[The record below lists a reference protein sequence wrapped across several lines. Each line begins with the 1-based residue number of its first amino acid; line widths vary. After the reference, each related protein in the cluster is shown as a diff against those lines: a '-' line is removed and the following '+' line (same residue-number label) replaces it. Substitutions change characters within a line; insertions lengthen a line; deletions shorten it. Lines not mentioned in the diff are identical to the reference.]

1 LQIFDQNLFRV
12 PFSPR
17 QDIIFFRFTLNRAFH
32 LLESIVLLVLLS
44 PFAISSNDWVIDPR
58 ANYLFQK
65 TSEEIEPI
73 PLGEN
78 FESLNIEKYIYFVE
92 DTEKLENIQDVLK
105 KDNKEFRFTNGKSPH
120 FGYSTNKYWGYFRF
134 DKKTDYN
141 KIYITFSYPLI
152 DFLYL
157 DCYENSGNV
166 FHFQAGDHVSIDKWN
181 QKYRKPSFSV
191 NNQIRECWISVVS
204 GSSLQFPTTLYS
216 EKKYNEEVMSDTF
229 VQSIYY
235 GGLLTILTYNIL
247 LSITTRIFTYLLYC
261 LFLSSY
267 GLFQASFSGIAFMYL
282 WSDSSPYW
290 IDKAVPFFIS
300 VAAIFSY
307 LFTFLIL
314 DVKNNNLKIW
324 NVSKYI
330 FSFHLLH
337 IIFLPL
343 VPYKISLFWI
353 FALAIIWAIYV
364 IFIAIYLSIKG
375 SKVAKIY
382 LLAWTIFT
390 VGTILN
396 MLLSINLISRN
407 IFTSNVQQIGSVVE
421 FILLSIL
428 LGYKLNLIQAE
439 VSKNLES
446 EVKIKTNDFLLEKEK
461 AEKLSQFSIMIN
473 REIDLQKI
481 LSTFYEFFESE
492 FGIDGITIGLLDE
505 KKNCLRFGYSSKP
518 KVLSENHLDFL
529 RNFEYELENEKNS
542 LAIQCYEKKRDFFLS
557 DTSKIPERAN
567 HKDKLLV
574 STLGI
579 KTFYLYPLY
588 SHESKFGVIY
598 LTQFS
603 LDNKLNRNSLKKIE
617 PFLGQISATLYGSYM
632 RSKSEELAEY
642 HSVLREKAESEK
654 GKAQRLQE
662 MTNLVIGSDTIDQK
676 LERLNGILDKKY
688 NISSFTLYIME
699 KEKLINYK
707 YFSSR
712 PLPFRIMEIY
722 KEKTIDLNE
731 FNSIHFSVISSYK
744 SILFKKMRRNQVSG
758 SERFIIDLINI
769 QNLFI
774 IPLKVDGTPFGCIS
788 FCDSDY
794 SIANVTKITKNQ
806 REEIEEYIKIISP
819 SIYQSLQKDRVEKT
833 LKELKDSQ
841 EKLVRSEKMAALG
854 QLIDGVSHE
863 LNTPLGAIQ
872 ASAENLVLGY
882 HTSSEIN
889 YKLFYSISEEEAKI
903 LNEFLSQEI
912 SEKES
917 LGELRVIKKE
927 QTIQL
932 ETREISQAREI
943 TETLVP
949 LGYVEFPI
957 KYDILW
963 KSKNVDVI
971 LQYIEKEVG
980 VLKKT
985 NIISTSVKKTAKI
998 VSALKSFSEDNSF
1011 HKKRS
1016 TNIVET
1022 IESAITVYSN
1032 YIRKGIELEKEFSEV
1047 PEIIC
1052 FPERLIQVWTH
1063 LLSNAIWAVS
1073 GQGRIIIAVKQERG
1087 EGDTS
1092 EILVSIEDNGYGIS
1106 PEIQEKVFE
1115 PFFTT
1120 KKAGEGAGLGLHICK
1135 QIITQH
1141 GGSISIH
1148 SNLGKTII
1156 TVRLPV

>member
-1 LQIFDQNLFRV
+1 M
-12 PFSPR
+12 

-32 LLESIVLLVLLS
+32 LLKSIVLLVLLS

-78 FESLNIEKYIYFVE
+78 FESLNIEKYIYFME

-134 DKKTDYN
+134 DKNLEYN
-141 KIYITFSYPLI
+141 NLYITFSYPLI
-152 DFLYL
+152 DYLYL

-166 FHFQAGDHVSIDKWN
+166 LHFQAGDHVPIDKWN
-181 QKYRKPSFSV
+181 QKYRKPSFKI
-191 NNQIRECWISVVS
+191 NQDVRECWISSVS
-204 GSSLQFPTTLYS
+204 GSSMQFPTTLFS
-216 EKKYNEEVMSDTF
+216 EQKFNQEIQGDIF
-229 VQSIYY
+229 VQSLYF
-235 GGLLTILTYNIL
+235 GGLITILIYNL
-247 LSITTRIFTYLLYC
+247 FLSATTRIYNYLIYC

-267 GLFQASFSGIAFMYL
+267 GLFQASFSGIGYLYL
-282 WSDSSPYW
+282 WSNASSAW
-290 IDKAVPFFIS
+290 IDKTVPFFITL
-300 VAAIFSY
+300 VAIFSY
-307 LFTFLIL
+307 LFAFIIL
-314 DVKNNNLKIW
+314 DLKNNYPKIW
-324 NVSKYI
+324 KLSLGI
-330 FSFHLLH
+330 FIFHLPHLL
-337 IIFLPL
+337 FLPI
-343 VPYKISLFWI
+343 VSYKIALFWI
-353 FALAIIWAIYV
+353 LGLGVIWTVYLSIIS
-364 IFIAIYLSIKG
+364 IYLSLKG
-375 SKVAKIY
+375 NKVARFFFLAWNFILFGTLINT
-382 LLAWTIFT
+382 LLAIDL
-390 VGTILN
+390 VN
-396 MLLSINLISRN
+396 RN
-407 IFTSNVQQIGSVVE
+407 FFTSNAQQIGSVIE
-421 FILLSIL
+421 FTLLSIV
-428 LGYKLNLIQAE
+428 LGYRLNLIQKE
-439 VSKNLES
+439 LSKNLES
-446 EVKIKTNDFLLEKEK
+446 EVKHKTNDFLLEKEK
-461 AEKLSQFSIMIN
+461 AVKLSQFSIMIN
-473 REIDLQKI
+473 REIETEKI
-481 LSTFYEFFESE
+481 LSNFYDFFESE

-505 KKNCLRFGYSSKP
+505 KNKCLRFGYSSKP
-518 KVLSENHLDFL
+518 KILSENQLEFL
-529 RNFEYELENEKNS
+529 QKFEYEVLEQKNS
-542 LAIQCYEKKRDFFLS
+542 LAVKCFEKKRDFFFS
-557 DTSKIPERAN
+557 DTSKIPENAN
-567 HKDKLLV
+567 SKDKLLV
-574 STLGI
+574 NTLGI

-603 LDNKLNRNSLKKIE
+603 TNNNLNRTSIKKIE

-632 RSKSEELAEY
+632 RSKSEELAKY
-642 HSVLREKAESEK
+642 HSVLREKAETET
-654 GKAQRLQE
+654 GKVQRLQE
-662 MTNLVIGSDTIDQK
+662 MTNLVIGSDTLNQK
-676 LERLNGILDKKY
+676 LERLNEILDKKY
-688 NISSFTLYIME
+688 SISTFTLYIIDDD
-699 KEKLINYK
+699 KLVNYNF
-707 YFSSR
+707 FSSR
-712 PLPFRIMEIY
+712 PASSRTLDIY
-722 KEKTIDLNE
+722 KQTPIVLNE
-731 FNSIHFSVISSYK
+731 LNSIHSSVISYSR
-744 SILFKKMRRNQVSG
+744 SILFKKIRINQVSD
-758 SERFIIDLINI
+758 SERVLIDLINA
-769 QNLFI
+769 QNYFI
-774 IPLKVDGTPFGCIS
+774 IPLVVEGTPYGCIS

-794 SIANVTKITKNQ
+794 SIANINKLTRNQ

-912 SEKES
+912 SDKES

-963 KSKNVDVI
+963 KSKNVEVI

-1016 TNIVET
+1016 TNIVDT

-1032 YIRKGIELEKEFSEV
+1032 YIRKGIELERDFSEV

-1073 GQGRIIIAVKQERG
+1073 GQGRIIIAVKQERR

-1141 GGSISIH
+1141 GGSIQINSIE
-1148 SNLGKTII
+1148 GKT
-1156 TVRLPV
+1156 TVVVRLPL

>member
-1 LQIFDQNLFRV
+1 MSYFLV
-12 PFSPR
+12 
-17 QDIIFFRFTLNRAFH
+17 RAFKSRK
-32 LLESIVLLVLLS
+32 LSLQKVLLIAKILVVFF
-44 PFAISSNDWVIDPR
+44 PFALLSNDWGIDPKGT
-58 ANYLFQK
+58 YLFHK
-65 TSEEIEPI
+65 TSQEIEPI
-73 PLGEN
+73 PVTESL
-78 FESLNIEKYIYFVE
+78 ESLNIEKYIYFIE
-92 DTEKLENIQDVLK
+92 DPDRMEDIRDVLK

-141 KIYITFSYPLI
+141 KLYITFSYPLI

-157 DCYENSGNV
+157 DCYENSGSV
-166 FHFQAGDHVSIDKWN
+166 VHFQAGDHVSITKWN

-229 VQSIYY
+229 VQSIYF

-267 GLFQASFSGIAFMYL
+267 GLFQASFSGIAYMYL

-324 NVSKYI
+324 NVSKFI

-382 LLAWTIFT
+382 LLAWSIFT

-428 LGYKLNLIQAE
+428 LGYKLNLIQE
-439 VSKNLES
+439 EISKNLES
-446 EVKIKTNDFLLEKEK
+446 EVKLKTNDFLLEKEK

-518 KVLSENHLDFL
+518 KLLSENQLDFL
-529 RNFEYELENEKNS
+529 RNFTYELEIEKNS
-542 LAIQCYEKKRDFFLS
+542 LAVQCYEKKRDFFLG

-574 STLGI
+574 NTLGI

-642 HSVLREKAESEK
+642 HSVLREKAETEK

-688 NISSFTLYIME
+688 SISSFTLYIME

-712 PLPFRIMEIY
+712 PLPLRIMEIY

-731 FNSIHFSVISSYK
+731 LNSIHFSVISTHK

-774 IPLKVDGTPFGCIS
+774 ISLKVDGIPFGCIS

-794 SIANVTKITKNQ
+794 SIANINKITKNQ
-806 REEIEEYIKIISP
+806 REEIEEYIQIISP
-819 SIYQSLQKDRVEKT
+819 SIYQSLQKDRVDKA

-872 ASAENLVLGY
+872 ASAENLEIGY
-882 HTSSEIN
+882 HDSSKIN
-889 YKLFYSISEEEAKI
+889 YKLFQSISDEEASI
-903 LNEFLSQEI
+903 LNEFLAEVI
-912 SEKES
+912 SDKES
-917 LGELRVIKKE
+917 LKELRKIKKE
-927 QTIQL
+927 VISEL
-932 ETREISQAREI
+932 KNREIPKAEDI
-943 TETLVP
+943 VETLVS
-949 LGYVEFPI
+949 LGFLNFPI
-957 KYDILW
+957 KYDVLW

-971 LQYIEKEVG
+971 LQYIEKEIG
-980 VLKKT
+980 IYRKT
-985 NIISTSVKKTAKI
+985 HIISTSVKKTAKI
-998 VSALKSFSEDNSF
+998 VSALKSFSEDNTF
-1011 HKKRS
+1011 HKKRKI
-1016 TNIVET
+1016 NILDT

-1032 YIRKGIELEKEFSEV
+1032 YIRKGIDLTKNFSLV
-1047 PEIIC
+1047 SEIVC
-1052 FPERLIQVWTH
+1052 YPERLIQVWTH

-1073 GQGRIIIAVKQERG
+1073 GQGKIIISVSQEIG
-1087 EGDTS
+1087 ES
-1092 EILVSIEDNGYGIS
+1092 NIPEIIVTIEDNGYGIP

-1120 KKAGEGAGLGLHICK
+1120 KKAGEGAGLGLHISK

-1141 GGSISIH
+1141 NGSISIN
-1148 SNLGKTII
+1148 SNLGKTIV

>member
-1 LQIFDQNLFRV
+1 M
-12 PFSPR
+12 
-17 QDIIFFRFTLNRAFH
+17 
-32 LLESIVLLVLLS
+32 
-44 PFAISSNDWVIDPR
+44 
-58 ANYLFQK
+58 
-65 TSEEIEPI
+65 
-73 PLGEN
+73 
-78 FESLNIEKYIYFVE
+78 YIWP
-92 DTEKLENIQDVLK
+92 D
-105 KDNKEFRFTNGKSPH
+105 SPH
-120 FGYSTNKYWGYFRF
+120 
-134 DKKTDYN
+134 
-141 KIYITFSYPLI
+141 
-152 DFLYL
+152 
-157 DCYENSGNV
+157 
-166 FHFQAGDHVSIDKWN
+166 
-181 QKYRKPSFSV
+181 
-191 NNQIRECWISVVS
+191 
-204 GSSLQFPTTLYS
+204 
-216 EKKYNEEVMSDTF
+216 
-229 VQSIYY
+229 
-235 GGLLTILTYNIL
+235 
-247 LSITTRIFTYLLYC
+247 
-261 LFLSSY
+261 
-267 GLFQASFSGIAFMYL
+267 
-282 WSDSSPYW
+282 YW
-290 IDKAVPFFIS
+290 IDKTVPLFIS
-300 VAAIFSY
+300 VAAVFSY
-307 LFTFLIL
+307 LFTFIIL
-314 DVKNNNLKIW
+314 DIKSINLKIW
-324 NVSKYI
+324 KITKFI
-330 FSFHLLH
+330 FLFHLPH
-337 IIFLPL
+337 IIFLPF

-353 FALAIIWAIYV
+353 FGLSIIWAIYV
-364 IFIAIYLSIKG
+364 ISIAIYLSVKDN
-375 SKVAKIY
+375 KVAKIY
-382 LLAWTIFT
+382 LLAWSIFT
-390 VGTILN
+390 IGTILN
-396 MLLSINLISRN
+396 MLLSINVLNRN
-407 IFTSNVQQIGSVVE
+407 FFTSNVQQIGSVVE
-421 FILLSIL
+421 FTLLSIL
-428 LGYKLNLIQAE
+428 LGYKLNLIQKE

-446 EVKIKTNDFLLEKEK
+446 EVKIKTNDLLLEKEK

-473 REIDLQKI
+473 REIDTEKI
-481 LSTFYEFFESE
+481 LSNFYEFFESE

-505 KKNCLRFGYSSKP
+505 KKKCLRFGYSSKP
-518 KVLSENHLDFL
+518 KILSENQLEFL
-529 RNFEYELENEKNS
+529 QKFEYEVLEQKNS
-542 LAIQCYEKKRDFFLS
+542 LAVKCFEKKRDFFFS
-557 DTSKIPERAN
+557 DTSKIPENAN
-567 HKDKLLV
+567 SKDKLLV
-574 STLGI
+574 NTLGI

-603 LDNKLNRNSLKKIE
+603 TNNNLNRTSIKKIE

-632 RSKSEELAEY
+632 RSKSEELAKY
-642 HSVLREKAESEK
+642 HSVLREKAETET
-654 GKAQRLQE
+654 GKIQRLQE
-662 MTNLVIGSDTIDQK
+662 MTNLVIGSDTLNQK
-676 LERLNGILDKKY
+676 LERLNEILDKKY
-688 NISSFTLYIME
+688 SISTFTLYIIDDD
-699 KEKLINYK
+699 KLVNYNF
-707 YFSSR
+707 FSSR
-712 PLPFRIMEIY
+712 PASSRTLDIY
-722 KEKTIDLNE
+722 KQTPIVLNE
-731 FNSIHFSVISSYK
+731 LNSIHSSVISYSR
-744 SILFKKMRRNQVSG
+744 SILFKKIRINQVSE
-758 SERFIIDLINI
+758 SERVLIDLINA
-769 QNLFI
+769 QNYFI
-774 IPLKVDGTPFGCIS
+774 IPLVVEGTPYGCIS

-794 SIANVTKITKNQ
+794 SIANINKLTRNQ

-912 SEKES
+912 SDKES

-932 ETREISQAREI
+932 ETREISKAREI

-1016 TNIVET
+1016 TNIVDT

-1032 YIRKGIELEKEFSEV
+1032 YIRKGIELERDFSEV

-1073 GQGRIIIAVKQERG
+1073 GQGRIIIAVKQERR

-1141 GGSISIH
+1141 GGSIQINSIE
-1148 SNLGKTII
+1148 GKT
-1156 TVRLPV
+1156 TVVVRLPL

>member
-1 LQIFDQNLFRV
+1 M
-12 PFSPR
+12 

-32 LLESIVLLVLLS
+32 LLKSIVLLVLLS

-78 FESLNIEKYIYFVE
+78 FESLNIEKYIYFME

-134 DKKTDYN
+134 DKNLEYN
-141 KIYITFSYPLI
+141 NLYITFSYPLI
-152 DFLYL
+152 DYLYL

-166 FHFQAGDHVSIDKWN
+166 LHFQAGDHVPIDKWN
-181 QKYRKPSFSV
+181 QKYRKPSFKI
-191 NNQIRECWISVVS
+191 NQDVRECWISSVS
-204 GSSLQFPTTLYS
+204 GSSMQFPTTLFS
-216 EKKYNEEVMSDTF
+216 EQKFNQEIQGDIF
-229 VQSIYY
+229 VQSLYF
-235 GGLLTILTYNIL
+235 GGLITILIYNL
-247 LSITTRIFTYLLYC
+247 FLSATTRIYNYLIYC

-267 GLFQASFSGIAFMYL
+267 GLFQASFSGIGYLYL
-282 WSDSSPYW
+282 WSNASSAW
-290 IDKAVPFFIS
+290 IDKTVPFFITL
-300 VAAIFSY
+300 VAIFSY
-307 LFTFLIL
+307 LFAFIIL
-314 DVKNNNLKIW
+314 DLKNNYPKIW
-324 NVSKYI
+324 KLSLGI
-330 FSFHLLH
+330 FIFHLPHLL
-337 IIFLPL
+337 FLPI
-343 VPYKISLFWI
+343 VSYKIALFWI
-353 FALAIIWAIYV
+353 LGLGVIWTVYLSIIS
-364 IFIAIYLSIKG
+364 IYLSLKG
-375 SKVAKIY
+375 NKVARFFFLAWNFILFGTLINT
-382 LLAWTIFT
+382 LLAIDL
-390 VGTILN
+390 VN
-396 MLLSINLISRN
+396 RN
-407 IFTSNVQQIGSVVE
+407 FFTSNAQQIGSVIE
-421 FILLSIL
+421 FTLLSIV
-428 LGYKLNLIQAE
+428 LGYRLNLIQKE
-439 VSKNLES
+439 LSKNLES
-446 EVKIKTNDFLLEKEK
+446 EVKHKTNDFLLEKEK
-461 AEKLSQFSIMIN
+461 AVKLSQFSIMIN
-473 REIDLQKI
+473 REIETEKI
-481 LSTFYEFFESE
+481 LSNFYDFFESE

-505 KKNCLRFGYSSKP
+505 KNKCLRFGYSSKP
-518 KVLSENHLDFL
+518 KILSENQLEFL
-529 RNFEYELENEKNS
+529 QKFEYEVLEQKNS
-542 LAIQCYEKKRDFFLS
+542 LAVKCFEKKRDFFFS
-557 DTSKIPERAN
+557 DTSKIPENAN
-567 HKDKLLV
+567 SKDKLLV
-574 STLGI
+574 NTLGI

-603 LDNKLNRNSLKKIE
+603 TNNNLNRTSIKKIE

-632 RSKSEELAEY
+632 RSKSEELAKY
-642 HSVLREKAESEK
+642 HSVLREKAETET
-654 GKAQRLQE
+654 GKVQRLQE
-662 MTNLVIGSDTIDQK
+662 MTNLVIGSDTLNQK
-676 LERLNGILDKKY
+676 LERLNEILDKKY
-688 NISSFTLYIME
+688 SISTFTLYIIDDD
-699 KEKLINYK
+699 KLVNYNF
-707 YFSSR
+707 FSSR
-712 PLPFRIMEIY
+712 PASSRTLDIY
-722 KEKTIDLNE
+722 KQTPIVLNE
-731 FNSIHFSVISSYK
+731 LNSIHSSVISYSR
-744 SILFKKMRRNQVSG
+744 SILFKKIRINQVSE
-758 SERFIIDLINI
+758 SERVLIDLINA
-769 QNLFI
+769 QNYFI
-774 IPLKVDGTPFGCIS
+774 IPLVVEGTPYGCIS

-794 SIANVTKITKNQ
+794 SIANINKLTRNQ

-912 SEKES
+912 SDKES

-932 ETREISQAREI
+932 ETREISQAGEI

-1016 TNIVET
+1016 TNIVDT

-1032 YIRKGIELEKEFSEV
+1032 YIRKGIELERDFSEV

-1073 GQGRIIIAVKQERG
+1073 GQGRIIIAVKQERR

-1141 GGSISIH
+1141 GGSIQINSIE
-1148 SNLGKTII
+1148 GKT
-1156 TVRLPV
+1156 TVVVRLPL

>member
-1 LQIFDQNLFRV
+1 M
-12 PFSPR
+12 

-32 LLESIVLLVLLS
+32 LLKSIVLLVLLS

-78 FESLNIEKYIYFVE
+78 FESLNIEKYIYFME

-134 DKKTDYN
+134 DKNLEYN
-141 KIYITFSYPLI
+141 NLYITFSYPLI
-152 DFLYL
+152 DYLYL

-166 FHFQAGDHVSIDKWN
+166 LHFQAGDHVPIDKWN
-181 QKYRKPSFSV
+181 QKYRKPSFKI
-191 NNQIRECWISVVS
+191 NQDVRECWISSVS
-204 GSSLQFPTTLYS
+204 GSSMQFPTTLFS
-216 EKKYNEEVMSDTF
+216 EQKFNQEIQGDIF
-229 VQSIYY
+229 VQSLYF
-235 GGLLTILTYNIL
+235 GGLITILIYNL
-247 LSITTRIFTYLLYC
+247 FLSATTRIYNYLIYC

-267 GLFQASFSGIAFMYL
+267 GLFQASFSGIGYLYL
-282 WSDSSPYW
+282 WSNASSAW
-290 IDKAVPFFIS
+290 IDKTVPFFITL
-300 VAAIFSY
+300 VAIFSY
-307 LFTFLIL
+307 LFAFIIL
-314 DVKNNNLKIW
+314 DLKNNYPKIW
-324 NVSKYI
+324 KLSLGI
-330 FSFHLLH
+330 FIFHLPHLL
-337 IIFLPL
+337 FLPI
-343 VPYKISLFWI
+343 VSYKIALFWI
-353 FALAIIWAIYV
+353 LGLGVIWTVYLSIIS
-364 IFIAIYLSIKG
+364 IYLSLKG
-375 SKVAKIY
+375 NKVARFFFLAWNFILFGTLINT
-382 LLAWTIFT
+382 LLAIDL
-390 VGTILN
+390 VN
-396 MLLSINLISRN
+396 RN
-407 IFTSNVQQIGSVVE
+407 FFTSNAQQIGSVIE
-421 FILLSIL
+421 FTLLSIV
-428 LGYKLNLIQAE
+428 LGYRLNLIQKE
-439 VSKNLES
+439 LSKNLES
-446 EVKIKTNDFLLEKEK
+446 EVKHKTNDFLLEKEK
-461 AEKLSQFSIMIN
+461 AVKLSQFSIMIN
-473 REIDLQKI
+473 REIETEKI
-481 LSTFYEFFESE
+481 LSNFYDFFESE

-505 KKNCLRFGYSSKP
+505 KNKCLRFGYSSKP
-518 KVLSENHLDFL
+518 KILSENQLEFL
-529 RNFEYELENEKNS
+529 QKFEYEVLEQKNS
-542 LAIQCYEKKRDFFLS
+542 LAVKCFEKKRDFFFS
-557 DTSKIPERAN
+557 DTSKIPENAN
-567 HKDKLLV
+567 SKDKLLV
-574 STLGI
+574 NTLGI

-603 LDNKLNRNSLKKIE
+603 TNNNLNRTSIKKIE

-632 RSKSEELAEY
+632 RSKSEELAKY
-642 HSVLREKAESEK
+642 HSVLREKAETET
-654 GKAQRLQE
+654 GKVQRLQE
-662 MTNLVIGSDTIDQK
+662 MTNLVIGSDTLNQK
-676 LERLNGILDKKY
+676 LERLNEILDKKY
-688 NISSFTLYIME
+688 SISTFTLYIIDDD
-699 KEKLINYK
+699 KLVNYNF
-707 YFSSR
+707 FSSR
-712 PLPFRIMEIY
+712 PASSRTLDIY
-722 KEKTIDLNE
+722 KQTPIVLNE
-731 FNSIHFSVISSYK
+731 LNSIHSSVISYSR
-744 SILFKKMRRNQVSG
+744 SILFKKIRINQVSE
-758 SERFIIDLINI
+758 SERVLIDLINA
-769 QNLFI
+769 QNYFI
-774 IPLKVDGTPFGCIS
+774 IPLVVEGTPYGCIS

-794 SIANVTKITKNQ
+794 SIANINKLTRNQ

-912 SEKES
+912 SDKES

-963 KSKNVDVI
+963 KSKNVEVI

-1032 YIRKGIELEKEFSEV
+1032 YIRKGIELEREFSEV

-1073 GQGRIIIAVKQERG
+1073 GQGRIIIAVKQERR

-1141 GGSISIH
+1141 GGSIQINSIE
-1148 SNLGKTII
+1148 GKT
-1156 TVRLPV
+1156 TVVVRLPL

>member
-1 LQIFDQNLFRV
+1 MSYFLV
-12 PFSPR
+12 
-17 QDIIFFRFTLNRAFH
+17 RAFKSRK
-32 LLESIVLLVLLS
+32 LSLQKVLLIAKILVVFF
-44 PFAISSNDWVIDPR
+44 PFALLSNDWGIDPKGT
-58 ANYLFQK
+58 YLFHK
-65 TSEEIEPI
+65 TSQEIEPI
-73 PLGEN
+73 PVTESL
-78 FESLNIEKYIYFVE
+78 ESLNIEKYIYFIE
-92 DTEKLENIQDVLK
+92 DPDRMEDIRDVLK

-157 DCYENSGNV
+157 DCYENSGSV
-166 FHFQAGDHVSIDKWN
+166 VHFQAGDHVSITKWN

-229 VQSIYY
+229 VQSIYF

-267 GLFQASFSGIAFMYL
+267 GLFQASFSGIAYMYL

-324 NVSKYI
+324 NVSKFI

-382 LLAWTIFT
+382 LLAWSIFT

-428 LGYKLNLIQAE
+428 LGYKLNLIQE
-439 VSKNLES
+439 EISKNLES
-446 EVKIKTNDFLLEKEK
+446 EVKLKTNDFLLEKEK

-518 KVLSENHLDFL
+518 KLLSENQLDFL
-529 RNFEYELENEKNS
+529 RNFTYELEIEKNS
-542 LAIQCYEKKRDFFLS
+542 LAVQCYEKKRDFFLG

-574 STLGI
+574 NTLGI

-642 HSVLREKAESEK
+642 HSVLREKAETEK

-688 NISSFTLYIME
+688 SISSFTLYIME

-712 PLPFRIMEIY
+712 PLPLRIMEIY

-731 FNSIHFSVISSYK
+731 LNSIHFSVISTHK

-774 IPLKVDGTPFGCIS
+774 ISLKVDGIPFGCIS

-794 SIANVTKITKNQ
+794 SIANINKITKNQ
-806 REEIEEYIKIISP
+806 REEIEEYIQIISP
-819 SIYQSLQKDRVEKT
+819 SIYQSLQKDRVDKA

-872 ASAENLVLGY
+872 ASAENLEIGY
-882 HTSSEIN
+882 HDSSKIN
-889 YKLFYSISEEEAKI
+889 YKLFQSISDEEASI
-903 LNEFLSQEI
+903 LNEFLAEVI
-912 SEKES
+912 SDKES
-917 LGELRVIKKE
+917 LKELRKIKKE
-927 QTIQL
+927 VISEL
-932 ETREISQAREI
+932 KNREIPKAEDI
-943 TETLVP
+943 VETLVS
-949 LGYVEFPI
+949 LGFLNFPI
-957 KYDILW
+957 KYDVLW

-971 LQYIEKEVG
+971 LQYIEKEIG
-980 VLKKT
+980 IYRKT
-985 NIISTSVKKTAKI
+985 HIISTSVNKTAKI
-998 VSALKSFSEDNSF
+998 VSALKSFSEDNTF
-1011 HKKRS
+1011 HKKRKI
-1016 TNIVET
+1016 NILDT

-1032 YIRKGIELEKEFSEV
+1032 YIRKGIDLTKNFSLV
-1047 PEIIC
+1047 SEIVC
-1052 FPERLIQVWTH
+1052 YPERLIQVWTH

-1073 GQGRIIIAVKQERG
+1073 GQGKIIISVSQEIG
-1087 EGDTS
+1087 ES
-1092 EILVSIEDNGYGIS
+1092 NIPEIIVTIEDNGYGIP

-1120 KKAGEGAGLGLHICK
+1120 KKAGEGAGLGLHISK

-1141 GGSISIH
+1141 NGSISIN
-1148 SNLGKTII
+1148 SNLGKTIV